1 MTPKNTLQKWEVA
14 IVKAMIASKRFTN
27 QEMLSYFSRPGRSLN
42 QARIVDI
49 KQERIHKA
57 VKAASDT
64 ELEGF
69 LSSWPNLD
77 PKTGLHIKSDELII
91 KSREAML
98 LAVQAYNS
106 PTCYF
111 RSEVFIVTAIIARTY
126 LMHAFYKSQGL

>member
-1 MTPKNTLQKWEVA
+1 MKPKNTLQKWEVA

-49 KQERIHKA
+49 KQERIHKV
-57 VKAASDT
+57 VKAASDA

-69 LSSWPNLD
+69 LSSWPDLD
-77 PKTGLHIKSDELII
+77 PKTGLHIRSDELII

-98 LAVQAYNS
+98 LES
-106 PTCYF
+106 
-111 RSEVFIVTAIIARTY
+111 RRIIAR
-126 LMHAFYKSQGL
+126 HATSVLKCSSRRPSSHGLI